1 MAVGRVFLGLICG
14 VLCRTLFRAASP
26 PARSLR
32 LVPFDRRRT
41 WHSKLQ
47 IADSKF
53 WLSAIGYR
61 LFSLPMLPHLST
73 QIPGPKS
80 RELTRLLSKY
90 ENHSVTFLADTFPI
104 ILHLP
109 HAATLSTPPHS
120 SHL

>member
-80 RELTRLLSKY
+80 RELTRLLSNY
-90 ENHSVTFLADTFPI
+90 ENRSVTFLTETFPI
-104 ILHLP
+104 IWQLP
-109 HAATLSTPPHS
+109 DGATSWAPTD
-120 SHL
+120 